1 MDKRKL
7 ILPIVVVAAVAGGW
21 WFWKT
26 HSGDPNTIRLSGNIE
41 LTQANLSF
49 KYSGRLVELLVD
61 EGAIVTKGQ
70 LLARLDLTEYQR
82 QVEREHASVAS
93 SQSSL
98 IQLRT
103 SIDFQKANIESDV
116 ALKRAI
122 LQQAEARLTELQ
134 NGSRKEEIEQ
144 ARASLSEAQATQK
157 QASADWE
164 RAQTLFK
171 NDDISAQQR
180 DQFRRAFDAA
190 NATVRRLSESLQLA
204 EIGPRKEQIDQQRAV
219 VEQARASLKIA
230 EAQRIDLK
238 RRTEEIGMR
247 QSDIQR
253 AQAQAGVLD
262 SQLSDRTLFAPFDGV
277 VLTKGTEVGEV
288 LSAGASVVTVGDVEH
303 PWVRAYL
310 SEKDLGRVKL
320 GTPAKVT
327 TDSFKGKHYDGKVT
341 FISAEAEFTPK
352 QIQTEEER
360 TKLVYR
366 IKIEVPNPNRELK
379 SNMPA
384 DVEIRVQ

>member
-7 ILPIVVVAAVAGGW
+7 IIPIVVAVAAGGAW
-21 WFWKT
+21 WFWKA
-26 HSGDPNTIRLSGNIE
+26 HNGDPNVIRLSGNIE

-49 KYSGRLVELLVD
+49 KYPGRLMELLVD
-61 EGAIVTKGQ
+61 EGAVVTKGQ
-70 LLARLDLTEYQR
+70 LLARLDLGENR
-82 QVEREHASVAS
+82 HQVDREHASVAS
-93 SQSSL
+93 SRSSL
-98 IQLRT
+98 VQLKT
-103 SIDFQKANIESDV
+103 SIAFQKANIESDI
-116 ALKRAI
+116 ALKHAN
-122 LQQAEARLTELQ
+122 LQQAEARLTELL

-144 ARASLSEAQATQK
+144 ARASLAEAQATQK
-157 QASADWE
+157 QAAADWE

-190 NATVRRLSESLQLA
+190 NATVQRLTESLRLF
-204 EIGPRKEQIDQQRAV
+204 EIGPRQEQIDQQRAIV
-219 VEQARASLKIA
+219 AQARASVKLA
-230 EAQRIDLK
+230 EANRIDLQ
-238 RRTEEIGMR
+238 RRIEEIGMR
-247 QSDIQR
+247 EADIRR

-262 SQLSDRTLFAPFDGV
+262 SQFSDRTLYAPFDGV
-277 VLTKGTEVGEV
+277 VLTKGTEIGEV
-288 LSAGASVVTVGDVEH
+288 LAGGASVVTVGDIEH

-310 SEKDLGRVKL
+310 SERDLGRVKL
-320 GTPAKVT
+320 GMAATVH
-327 TDSFKGKHYDGKVT
+327 TDSFPDKTYSGKVT
-341 FISAEAEFTPK
+341 FISSDAEFTPK

-366 IKIEVPNPNRELK
+366 IKVEVPNPQRELK

>member
-1 MDKRKL
+1 VDKRKV
-7 ILPIVVVAAVAGGW
+7 IIPIVAVAAAAGAW
-21 WFWKT
+21 WFWKA
-26 HSGDPNTIRLSGNIE
+26 HSADPSLIRLSGNIE

-49 KYSGRLVELLVD
+49 KYPGKLVELLVD
-61 EGAIVTKGQ
+61 EGFDVKKGQ
-70 LLARLDLTEYQR
+70 LLARLDLNEYQR

-103 SIDFQKANIESDV
+103 SIDYQKANIESDV
-116 ALKRAI
+116 TLKRAN
-122 LQQAEARLTELQ
+122 LQQAEARLTELL

-144 ARASLSEAQATQK
+144 ARASLAEAQATQK
-157 QASADWE
+157 QAAADWE

-171 NDDISAQQR
+171 NDDISAQQH
-180 DQFRRAFDAA
+180 DQFRRAFDTA
-190 NATVRRLSESLQLA
+190 NATVRRLSESLKLA
-204 EIGPRKEQIDQQRAV
+204 EIGPRKEDIDQQRAV
-219 VEQARASLKIA
+219 VEQARASVKLA
-230 EAQRIDLK
+230 EANRIDLK

-247 QSDIQR
+247 QADIQR

-277 VLTKGTEVGEV
+277 VLTKGTEIGEV
-288 LSAGASVVTVGDVEH
+288 LAAGASVVTVGDVEH

-320 GTPAKVT
+320 GTPATVT
-327 TDSFKGKHYDGKVT
+327 TDSFKGKEYHGKVT
-341 FISAEAEFTPK
+341 FISSEAEFTPK

-366 IKIEVPNPNRELK
+366 IKVEVPNPNRELK

>member
-7 ILPIVVVAAVAGGW
+7 IIPIVVAVAAGAGW
-21 WFWKT
+21 WYWKT
-26 HSGDPNTIRLSGNIE
+26 HGSDASVIRLSGNIE

-49 KYSGRLVELLVD
+49 KYPGKLVELLVD

-70 LLARLDLTEYQR
+70 LLARLDLGEYQH
-82 QVEREHASVAS
+82 QVDREHASVTS

-98 IQLRT
+98 AQLKT
-103 SIDFQKANIESDV
+103 SIAYQKANIESDV
-116 ALKRAI
+116 ALKRAN
-122 LQQAEARLTELQ
+122 LQQAEARLTELL

-144 ARASLSEAQATQK
+144 ARASLAEAQATQK
-157 QASADWE
+157 QAAADWE

-171 NDDISAQQR
+171 NDDISAQQH
-180 DQFRRAFDAA
+180 DQFRRAFDGA
-190 NATVRRLSESLQLA
+190 NAAARRLSESLRLFEA
-204 EIGPRKEQIDQQRAV
+204 GPRKEQIDQQRAI
-219 VEQARASLKIA
+219 VEQARASLKLA
-230 EAQRIDLK
+230 EANRIDLQ

-247 QSDIQR
+247 EADIQR

-262 SQLSDRTLFAPFDGV
+262 SQFNDRTLFAPFDGV
-277 VLTKGTEVGEV
+277 VLTKGTEIGEV
-288 LSAGASVVTVGDVEH
+288 LAGGASVVTVGDIEH

-320 GTPAKVT
+320 GMAATVH
-327 TDSFKGKHYDGKVT
+327 TDSFPDKTYTGKVT
-341 FISAEAEFTPK
+341 FISSDAEFTPK

-366 IKIEVPNPNRELK
+366 IKVEVPNPRRELK

>member
-7 ILPIVVVAAVAGGW
+7 ILPIVVVAAGGAW

-26 HSGDPNTIRLSGNIE
+26 HNGDPNVIRLSGNIE

-49 KYSGRLVELLVD
+49 KYPGKLVELLVD
-61 EGAIVTKGQ
+61 EGAVVRKGQ
-70 LLARLDLTEYQR
+70 ELARLDLMEYQH
-82 QVEREHASVAS
+82 QVDREHASVAS
-93 SQSSL
+93 SRSSL
-98 IQLRT
+98 VQLKT
-103 SIDFQKANIESDV
+103 SIEYQRANIESDV
-116 ALKRAI
+116 ALKRAN
-122 LQQAEARLTELQ
+122 LQQAEARLNELL

-144 ARASLSEAQATQK
+144 ARAALAEAEATQK
-157 QASADWE
+157 QGAAEWE

-180 DQFRRAFDAA
+180 DQFKRAYDTS
-190 NATVRRLSESLQLA
+190 NATVRRLSESLRLV
-204 EIGPRKEQIDQQRAV
+204 EIGPRQEQIDQQRAA
-219 VEQARASLKIA
+219 VEQARAALKLAEANRIDLQRRIEEIPMRTADIKRA
-230 EAQRIDLK
+230 EAQAD
-238 RRTEEIGMR
+238 
-247 QSDIQR
+247 
-253 AQAQAGVLD
+253 VLD
-262 SQLSDRTLFAPFDGV
+262 TQFSDRTLFAPFDGV
-277 VLTKGTEVGEV
+277 VLTKGTEIGEV
-288 LSAGASVVTVGDVEH
+288 LAAGASVVTVGDVEH

-320 GTPAKVT
+320 GMNATVH
-327 TDSFKGKHYDGKVT
+327 TDSFPGKTYQGKVT

-366 IKIEVPNPNRELK
+366 IKVEVPNPLRELK

>member
-103 SIDFQKANIESDV
+103 SIDFQKAKIESDV

-303 PWVRAYL
+303 PWVGAYL

>member
-1 MDKRKL
+1 MDKRTL
-7 ILPIVVVAAVAGGW
+7 IIPIVAVAAGGAW
-21 WFWKT
+21 WFWKA
-26 HSGDPNTIRLSGNIE
+26 HSVDPNLIHLSGNIE

-49 KYSGRLVELLVD
+49 KYPGKLAELSVD
-61 EGAIVTKGQ
+61 EGAVVTKGQ
-70 LLARLDLTEYQR
+70 LLARLDLGEYQH
-82 QVEREHASVAS
+82 QVDREHASVAS

-98 IQLRT
+98 VQLRT
-103 SIDFQKANIESDV
+103 SIAYQKANIESDV
-116 ALKRAI
+116 VLKRAN
-122 LQQAEARLTELQ
+122 LQQAEARLTELL

-144 ARASLSEAQATQK
+144 ARASLAEAQATQK
-157 QASADWE
+157 QATGDWE

-190 NATVRRLSESLQLA
+190 NATAHRLSESLSLA
-204 EIGPRKEQIDQQRAV
+204 EIGPRKEQIDQQRAI
-219 VEQARASLKIA
+219 VEQARATVKLA
-230 EAQRIDLK
+230 EANRIDLQ
-238 RRTEEIGMR
+238 RRVEEIGMR
-247 QSDIQR
+247 TADVQR

-262 SQLSDRTLFAPFDGV
+262 SQFSDRSLYAPFDGV
-277 VLTKGTEVGEV
+277 VLTKGTELGEV
-288 LSAGASVVTVGDVEH
+288 LAAGAAVVTLGDVEH

-320 GTPAKVT
+320 GMAASVH
-327 TDSFKGKHYDGKVT
+327 TDSFAGKSYPGKVT

-366 IKIEVPNPNRELK
+366 IKIDVANPNRELK

>member
-1 MDKRKL
+1 MDKRML
-7 ILPIVVVAAVAGGW
+7 IIPIVAIAAGGAW
-21 WFWKT
+21 WFWKA
-26 HSGDPNTIRLSGNIE
+26 HSVDPNLIRLSGNIE

-49 KYSGRLVELLVD
+49 KYPGKLAELFVD
-61 EGAIVTKGQ
+61 EGAVATKGQ
-70 LLARLDLTEYQR
+70 LLARLDLGEYQH
-82 QVEREHASVAS
+82 QVDREHASVAS

-98 IQLRT
+98 VQLRT
-103 SIDFQKANIESDV
+103 SIAYQKANIESDV
-116 ALKRAI
+116 ALKRAN
-122 LQQAEARLTELQ
+122 LQQAEARLTELL
-134 NGSRKEEIEQ
+134 NGSRKEEVEQ
-144 ARASLSEAQATQK
+144 ARASLAEAQATQK
-157 QASADWE
+157 QAAGDWE

-190 NATVRRLSESLQLA
+190 NATAHRLSESLSLA
-204 EIGPRKEQIDQQRAV
+204 ELGPRKEQIDQQRAV
-219 VEQARASLKIA
+219 VEQARATVKLA
-230 EAQRIDLK
+230 EANRIDLQ
-238 RRTEEIGMR
+238 RRVEEIGMR
-247 QSDIQR
+247 TADVQR

-262 SQLSDRTLFAPFDGV
+262 SQFSDRTLYAPFDGV

-288 LSAGASVVTVGDVEH
+288 LAAGAAVVTLGDVEH

-320 GTPAKVT
+320 GMAASVH
-327 TDSFKGKHYDGKVT
+327 TDSFAGKSYPGKVT

-366 IKIEVPNPNRELK
+366 IKIEVANPHRELK

-384 DVEIRVQ
+384 DVELRVQ

>member
-366 IKIEVPNPNRELK
+366 IKIEVPNPNRELN

>member
-1 MDKRKL
+1 VDKRKL

>member
-1 MDKRKL
+1 MDKRK
-7 ILPIVVVAAVAGGW
+7 IIIPIVAVAAVAGTW
-21 WFWKT
+21 WFWKA
-26 HSGDPNTIRLSGNIE
+26 HSIDPSIIRLSGNIE

-61 EGAIVTKGQ
+61 EGAVVTKGQ
-70 LLARLDLTEYQR
+70 LLARLDLNEYQR
-82 QVEREHASVAS
+82 QVDREHASVAS

-98 IQLRT
+98 VQLRT
-103 SIDFQKANIESDV
+103 SIEYQKANIESDV
-116 ALKRAI
+116 ALKRAT
-122 LQQAEARLTELQ
+122 LQQAEARLTEFL

-144 ARASLSEAQATQK
+144 ARAALAEAQATQK
-157 QASADWE
+157 QAAADWE

-171 NDDISAQQR
+171 NDDISAQQN
-180 DQFRRAFDAA
+180 DQFRRAFDGA
-190 NATVRRLSESLQLA
+190 NATVRRFSESLQLA
-204 EIGPRKEQIDQQRAV
+204 EIGPRKEQIEQQRAI
-219 VEQARASLKIA
+219 VEQARASVKLA
-230 EAQRIDLK
+230 EANRIDLK

-247 QSDIQR
+247 QADIRR

-277 VLTKGTEVGEV
+277 VLTKGTEIGEV
-288 LSAGASVVTVGDVEH
+288 LAAGASVVTVGDVEH

-310 SEKDLGRVKL
+310 SEADLGRVKL
-320 GTPAKVT
+320 GTSATVT
-327 TDSFKGKHYDGKVT
+327 TDSFKGKQYPGKVT

>member
-7 ILPIVVVAAVAGGW
+7 IIPIVAVAAGGAW

-26 HSGDPNTIRLSGNIE
+26 HGSDPNAIRLSGNIE

-49 KYSGRLVELLVD
+49 KYPGKLVELLVD
-61 EGAIVTKGQ
+61 EGAVVTKGQ
-70 LLARLDLTEYQR
+70 LLARLDLGEYQH

-98 IQLRT
+98 VQLKT
-103 SIDFQKANIESDV
+103 SIDYQKANIESDV
-116 ALKRAI
+116 ALKRAN
-122 LQQAEARLTELQ
+122 LQQAEARLTELL

-144 ARASLSEAQATQK
+144 ARASLAEAQATQK
-157 QASADWE
+157 QAAADWE

-171 NDDISAQQR
+171 NDDISAQQN
-180 DQFRRAFDAA
+180 DQFRRAFDSA

-204 EIGPRKEQIDQQRAV
+204 EIGPRKEQIDQQRAI
-219 VEQARASLKIA
+219 VEQARASVKLA
-230 EAQRIDLK
+230 EANRIDLQ
-238 RRTEEIGMR
+238 RRIEEIGMR
-247 QSDIQR
+247 TADVQR

-262 SQLSDRTLFAPFDGV
+262 SQFSDRTLFAPFDGV
-277 VLTKGTEVGEV
+277 VLTKGTEIGEV
-288 LSAGASVVTVGDVEH
+288 LAAGASVVTVGDVEH

-320 GTPAKVT
+320 GMDASVR
-327 TDSFKGKHYDGKVT
+327 TDSFPGKTYPGKVT

-366 IKIEVPNPNRELK
+366 IKVEVANPHRELK

-384 DVEIRVQ
+384 DVEIQVQ

>member
-1 MDKRKL
+1 MNKRIL
-7 ILPIVVVAAVAGGW
+7 IIPIVAVAAGAAW
-21 WFWKT
+21 WFWKA
-26 HSGDPNTIRLSGNIE
+26 HNGDTGIIRLSGNIE

-49 KYSGRLVELLVD
+49 KYPGKLVELLVD
-61 EGAIVTKGQ
+61 EGYDIKKGQ
-70 LLARLDLTEYQR
+70 LLARLDLNEYQQ
-82 QVEREHASVAS
+82 QVAREHASVAS

-98 IQLRT
+98 VQLRT
-103 SIDFQKANIESDV
+103 AINYQKATLEGDI
-116 ALKRAI
+116 ALKRAN
-122 LQQAEARLTELQ
+122 LAQAEARLTELL
-134 NGSRKEEIEQ
+134 NGSRKEEIGQ
-144 ARASLSEAQATQK
+144 ARAALAEAQATQK

-171 NDDISAQQR
+171 NDDISAQQH

-190 NATVRRLSESLQLA
+190 NATVRRLTDSLQLA
-204 EIGPRKEQIDQQRAV
+204 EIGPRKEQIDQQKAV
-219 VEQARASLKIA
+219 VEQARAALKLA
-230 EAQRIDLK
+230 EANRIDLK

-247 QSDIQR
+247 EADIRR
-253 AQAQAGVLD
+253 AEAQAGVLD
-262 SQLSDRTLFAPFDGV
+262 SQLSDRTLYAPFDGV
-277 VLTKGTEVGEV
+277 VLTKGTEIGEV
-288 LSAGASVVTVGDVEH
+288 LAAGASVVTVGDIEH

-320 GTPAKVT
+320 GTPATVT
-327 TDSFKGKHYDGKVT
+327 TDSFPGKQYAGKVT

-366 IKIEVPNPNRELK
+366 IKIEVPNPHRELK

>member
-1 MDKRKL
+1 VDKRKV
-7 ILPIVVVAAVAGGW
+7 IIPIAVVAAAAGAW
-21 WFWKT
+21 WFWKA
-26 HSGDPNTIRLSGNIE
+26 HSADPSLIHLSGNIE

-61 EGAIVTKGQ
+61 EGAVVTKGQ
-70 LLARLDLTEYQR
+70 LLARLDLNEYQM
-82 QVEREHASVAS
+82 QVRREHASVAS
-93 SQSSL
+93 SRSSL
-98 IQLRT
+98 LQLRT
-103 SIDFQKANIESDV
+103 SIDYQKANIESDV
-116 ALKRAI
+116 ALRRAN
-122 LQQAEARLTELQ
+122 LQQAEARLTELL

-144 ARASLSEAQATQK
+144 ARSSLAEAQAMQK

-164 RAQTLFK
+164 RAETLFK
-171 NDDISAQQR
+171 NDDISAQQH
-180 DQFRRAFDAA
+180 DQFRRAFDSA
-190 NATVRRLSESLQLA
+190 NATARRLSESLQLSI
-204 EIGPRKEQIDQQRAV
+204 IGPRKEQIDQQRAV
-219 VEQARASLKIA
+219 VEQTRASVKLA
-230 EAQRIDLK
+230 EANRIDLK

-247 QSDIQR
+247 QADIQR

-277 VLTKGTEVGEV
+277 VLTKGTEIGEV
-288 LSAGASVVTVGDVEH
+288 LAAGASVVTVGDVEH

-320 GTPAKVT
+320 GTTATVT
-327 TDSFKGKHYDGKVT
+327 TDSFKGKQYPGKIT

-366 IKIEVPNPNRELK
+366 IKIEVANPNRELK